1 MVHHF
6 SVNLNA
12 SKSLGEVSADMMEA
26 VHRHMEPYHHA
37 LEYFS
42 YMSFLAILFLCY
54 R

>member
-1 MVHHF
+1 MHHF

-26 VHRHMEPYHHA
+26 VKQHMEPYHHA
-37 LEYFS
+37 LELFS
-42 YMSFLAILFLCY
+42 YISFLAILFLCY